1 MSNLFIFFVK
11 LIGVQL
17 GGEFPVTVRGFVD
30 NPLTLQND
38 QQLISPYSITLK

>member
-17 GGEFPVTVRGFVD
+17 GGEFPVTVRSFVD
-30 NPLTLQND
+30 D
-38 QQLISPYSITLK
+38 S

>member
-1 MSNLFIFFVK
+1 MFRLRRLTNREQFVYLFVK

-30 NPLTLQND
+30 D
-38 QQLISPYSITLK
+38 S